1 MVSFWPLFVSYLFFI
16 FLSVVML
23 SYALISMNPPSA
35 DYGRKLTFLEHL
47 KNIFA
52 FHKHL
57 MKIGFI
63 EKKLNSI
70 WISLGRPNNI
80 LPEDMIMIKMI
91 LFLCVF
97 VIFLLLRMKFASFIF
112 GIFAFFVPDFYFSH
126 KALFRLRKIERAF
139 PSALDLLTLCVDA
152 GIDFMAAVSK
162 IIENSDENPLMDEFK
177 EIIREMNLGSNRK
190 QAMRNFASRCDLEI
204 VSAFVS
210 VVVQAEELGTSLSEV
225 LNDYSDEM
233 KIKRFQTAEK
243 QAMEAPVK
251 MLIPMIVFIFPGIF
265 ILIFGPIA
273 IQIMEIIQ

>member
-1 MVSFWPLFVSYLFFI
+1 MFSFLLIVYLFFI
-16 FLSVVML
+16 FLCLVFL

-63 EKKLNSI
+63 EKKMNSI
-70 WISLGRPNNI
+70 WVGLGRPNNI
-80 LPEDMIMIKMI
+80 LPEDMIMIKI
-91 LFLCVF
+91 IFFLGVF
-97 VIFLLLRMKFASFIF
+97 FVFFLLKMKSASFIF
-112 GIFAFFVPDFYFSH
+112 GILAFFMPDFYFSH
-126 KALFRLRKIERAF
+126 KALLRLREIERAF

-152 GIDFMAAVSK
+152 GIDFMAALAK
-162 IIENSDENPLMDEFK
+162 IIENTDENPLMDEFK
-177 EIIREMNLGSNRK
+177 EIIREMNLGSDRK

-233 KIKRFQTAEK
+233 KVKRFQTAEK

-251 MLIPMIVFIFPGIF
+251 MLIPMMIFIFPGIF

-273 IQIMEIIQ
+273 IQIMEII